1 MTVNDGND
9 GFAGHVNTVIIVTNR
24 HGEENRWEKAS

>member
-9 GFAGHVNTVIIVTNR
+9 GFTGHVNTVIIVTNR
-24 HGEENRWEKAS
+24 HRKEIEWEETS